1 MTVSIQD
8 PVFKRIPKDKLSN
21 PYVQKVMS
29 DRRRKYKDY
38 IRTKTGRKK
47 AEQKKKLLFGQK

>member
-1 MTVSIQD
+1 MA
-8 PVFKRIPKDKLSN
+8 
-21 PYVQKVMS
+21 

-47 AEQKKKLLFGQK
+47 AETKKKLFFGQKEVKK